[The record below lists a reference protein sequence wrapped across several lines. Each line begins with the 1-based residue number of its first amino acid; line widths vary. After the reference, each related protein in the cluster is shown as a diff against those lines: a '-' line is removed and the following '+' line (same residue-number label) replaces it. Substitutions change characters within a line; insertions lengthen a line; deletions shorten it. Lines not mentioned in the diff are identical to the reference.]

1 MPIWWQ
7 MDDEQLY
14 KFNTCQHKFDQNC
27 LSGWFVT
34 CQVIDLVYGEVFN
47 RDCMKFNILIQE
59 TSLDVIICEDAHS
72 LAEGWMC

>member
-1 MPIWWQ
+1 MMNNYISLTLANINLIRIVYQ
-7 MDDEQLY
+7 DDLSLY
-14 KFNTCQHKFDQNC
+14 K
-27 LSGWFVT
+27 